1 MLRIIR
7 SLLMKI
13 VDDIDAGNSNITEDE
28 ATKLIDTL
36 KELTDKEKRLSK
48 YAACEYLNV
57 SRATFDNYVR
67 EGKLPKGKHEIGFKE
82 LSWHK
87 KDLDE
92 FVRKSR
98 DNHSL
103 RSKPKSQLAEQAKI
117 TACLIMS
124 IIEFVEMT
132 KRRKSHGNTKEDKYT
147 HL

>member
-1 MLRIIR
+1 MLKTIRELLLRIINN
-7 SLLMKI
+7 
-13 VDDIDAGNSNITEDE
+13 IDTGNSNISEDE
-28 ATKLIDTL
+28 SIELI
-36 KELTDKEKRLSK
+36 ELLRRFTDKERRMSK
-48 YAACEYLNV
+48 YAACKYLNV

-103 RSKPKSQLAEQAKI
+103 RNKLKSQLA
-117 TACLIMS
+117 
-124 IIEFVEMT
+124 
-132 KRRKSHGNTKEDKYT
+132 
-147 HL
+147 

>member
-13 VDDIDAGNSNITEDE
+13 VDDIDAGNLNITEDE

-82 LSWHK
+82 LSWSK

-103 RSKPKSQLAEQAKI
+103 LNNVHNRV
-117 TACLIMS
+117 C
-124 IIEFVEMT
+124 
-132 KRRKSHGNTKEDKYT
+132 
-147 HL
+147 

>member
-7 SLLMKI
+7 NLLMKI
-13 VDDIDAGNSNITEDE
+13 VDDIDAGNSNVTEEE
-28 ATKLIDTL
+28 AVKLIDTL
-36 KELTDKEKRLSK
+36 KELSDKEKRLSK
-48 YAACEYLNV
+48 YAACKYLNV

-82 LSWHK
+82 LSWYK

-103 RSKPKSQLAEQAKI
+103 RNKLKSQLA
-117 TACLIMS
+117 
-124 IIEFVEMT
+124 
-132 KRRKSHGNTKEDKYT
+132 
-147 HL
+147 

>member
-7 SLLMKI
+7 SPLVKI

-82 LSWHK
+82 LSWSK

-98 DNHSL
+98 DNRSL
-103 RSKPKSQLAEQAKI
+103 LNNVHNRV
-117 TACLIMS
+117 C
-124 IIEFVEMT
+124 
-132 KRRKSHGNTKEDKYT
+132 
-147 HL
+147 